1 MNILF
6 NTFLFIT
13 GVIIGLL
20 WEEKAREIPKNL
32 DLKKTHYSNRPKQD
46 LISKWNYILIGGAST
61 VFLANIFN
69 INTSDF
75 DISNLIIYIF
85 AMLYISTLVI
95 IGGIDRIYT
104 KIDKNMISFGIITSI
119 FYMLYLCMEDL
130 ASINL
135 SITYL
140 GIYMIVLI
148 IDSFLLRKFAKDSY
162 IVDLLLLLAITLVFT
177 DLHILVYTIAM
188 TVMAISVY
196 AMVLNL
202 QKKKNGN
209 KKIKINEIP
218 IGFFVSASN
227 IIVLFMVEFFANYV
241 VLLVN
246 K

>member
-6 NTFLFIT
+6 NTFLFII

-69 INTSDF
+69 ISTSDF

-119 FYMLYLCMEDL
+119 FYMLYHLED
-130 ASINL
+130 
-135 SITYL
+135 
-140 GIYMIVLI
+140 
-148 IDSFLLRKFAKDSY
+148 
-162 IVDLLLLLAITLVFT
+162 
-177 DLHILVYTIAM
+177 
-188 TVMAISVY
+188 
-196 AMVLNL
+196 
-202 QKKKNGN
+202 
-209 KKIKINEIP
+209 
-218 IGFFVSASN
+218 
-227 IIVLFMVEFFANYV
+227 
-241 VLLVN
+241 
-246 K
+246 